1 VFGVHS
7 EEICRAV
14 DAAAPS
20 DTSHV
25 GAVLSDVRG
34 NVLVLQPQEPKVG
47 VTATLARWKRERCE
61 PTSSVL
67 KQCLAERVGIEV
79 AGVYPLNR
87 VWVTDNSSTFYFVGM
102 VRSPEVMPAARNPE
116 ARWFDRDEAAR
127 VLQVSKN
134 PTSRNRD
141 LAVLG
146 DSTGV
151 MPSPFRRVLLVV
163 SALHGMGFGRL
174 RAAPWMHQNGYID
187 PPGRWSC
194 SIVPTVV
201 LDARHGALS
210 DGDRMNELRTAL
222 GVTQHYDPW
231 ETLGLQ
237 PPFGW
242 ADLCFES
249 PRSVAERFLAKFRD
263 LCFMGWGSDEAYHRW
278 FEEMLT
284 ATAPH
289 GVFYPVV
296 NQYEYVVAAYTRSDE
311 LRLPPP
317 PLPGR

>member
-1 VFGVHS
+1 MFGVYS
-7 EEICRAV
+7 EAICRAI
-14 DAAAPS
+14 DAVAPS

-25 GAVLSDVRG
+25 GVVVSDVRG
-34 NVLVLQPQEPKVG
+34 NVLVLQPQQPKFG
-47 VTATLARWKRERCE
+47 VTATLPRWKRDHRE
-61 PTSSVL
+61 PSSGVL
-67 KQCLAERVGIEV
+67 KRCLAERVGIEV

-87 VWVTDNSSTFYFVGM
+87 VWVTENSSAFYFVVM
-102 VRSPEVMPAARNPE
+102 VRSPEVMPAPRNPE
-116 ARWFDRDEAAR
+116 ARWLDREEAAS
-127 VLQVSKN
+127 VLQGSKN

-141 LAVLG
+141 LAVLSA
-146 DSTGV
+146 STGV

-163 SALHGMGFGRL
+163 SELHGMGFGRL
-174 RAAPWMHQNGYID
+174 RAAPWMHQNGYIE

-201 LDARHGALS
+201 MDARHGALS

-231 ETLGLQ
+231 ESLGLQ

-249 PRSVAERFLAKFRD
+249 PRLVAERFLASLRD
-263 LCFMGWGSDEAYHRW
+263 LCFIGWGTDEAYLRW
-278 FEEMLT
+278 FEKMLS

-296 NQYEYVVAAYTRSDE
+296 NQYEYVVAAYTGPDE
-311 LRLPPP
+311 MRLPPP

>member
-1 VFGVHS
+1 MFGVHS
-7 EEICRAV
+7 EEICRAI
-14 DAAAPS
+14 DAVAPS
-20 DTSHV
+20 DASHV
-25 GAVLSDVRG
+25 GVVLSDVRG
-34 NVLVLQPQEPKVG
+34 NVLVLQPQEPKFG
-47 VTATLARWKRERCE
+47 VTATLPRWKRDRSE

-67 KQCLAERVGIEV
+67 KQCLGERVGIEV

-87 VWVTDNSSTFYFVGM
+87 LWATDNSSTFYFVGM
-102 VRSPEVMPAARNPE
+102 VRSPEIMPAARNLE
-116 ARWFDRDEAAR
+116 SRWFDRDEAAR
-127 VLQVSKN
+127 VLQASKN

-146 DSTGV
+146 ASTGV
-151 MPSPFRRVLLVV
+151 MPSPFRRVLHVV
-163 SALHGMGFGRL
+163 SELHEMGFGRL
-174 RAAPWMHQNGYID
+174 RATPWMYQNGYID

-194 SIVPTVV
+194 SIVPTAV
-201 LDARHGALS
+201 LEDGHGAIS
-210 DGDRMNELRTAL
+210 DGNRLNELRAAL
-222 GVTQHYDPW
+222 GVTQHLDPW

-249 PRSVAERFLAKFRD
+249 PRSVAERFLARFRD
-263 LCFMGWGSDEAYHRW
+263 LCFIGWGPDEAYHRW
-278 FEEMLT
+278 FEEMLS

-296 NQYEYVVAAYTRSDE
+296 NQHEYVVAAYTGSADM
-311 LRLPPP
+311 RLQPP